1 MKGIYELRAEEL
13 KSLVSNLEIKNL
25 EAQNFIKSF
34 RRLLEGERIGKCTR
48 ELFSIGVHPWGVDQ
62 WSSFRAEFKGVF

>member
-1 MKGIYELRAEEL
+1 MKGSYELRAEEL

-48 ELFSIGVHPWGVDQ
+48 ELFSIGIHP
-62 WSSFRAEFKGVF
+62 